1 MFQENRFIVAFGPDD
16 FKISLGYDF
25 VRQTTYFGFN
35 VAFDTKGTSIKYGK
49 MEIKNPEKLGK
60 NANPEKS
67 EEERKLAFSPAGKKS
82 DEVQTTNK
90 KSKSTENEKST
101 VLKYAEVIE
110 IEDPD
115 KESIQ

>member
-1 MFQENRFIVAFGPDD
+1 MQIRKNR
-16 FKISLGYDF
+16 
-25 VRQTTYFGFN
+25 
-35 VAFDTKGTSIKYGK
+35 
-49 MEIKNPEKLGK
+49 
-60 NANPEKS
+60 
-67 EEERKLAFSPAGKKS
+67 
-82 DEVQTTNK
+82 TTNK